1 MIRIKGLNLL
11 NFEFLKGGKMASEI
25 LYGQS
30 ILKPYFNMQKFED
43 TIYNRPRIRIER
55 IKKRKRIMVLDK
67 LLVVVAILL
76 FAVLLTYISAI
87 VLMQVRIHTKNSDIN
102 RLKSS
107 LEIKTNENGEKIDTI
122 KSEIK
127 FDDLKMKAYMEFNM
141 ITPTEKNII
150 YFDKTDNGFVRQY
163 ENIR

>member
-1 MIRIKGLNLL
+1 
-11 NFEFLKGGKMASEI
+11 
-25 LYGQS
+25 
-30 ILKPYFNMQKFED
+30 MQKFED
-43 TIYNRPRIRIER
+43 TIYNRPRLRIER

-67 LLVVVAILL
+67 LLVSGAILL
-76 FAVLLTYISAI
+76 FAVFLTYISAI
-87 VLMQVRIHTKNSDIN
+87 VLMQVRICGRDNDIKK
-102 RLKSS
+102 LTSS
-107 LEIKTNENGEKIDTI
+107 LKIKVNENDEKIDTI

>member
-1 MIRIKGLNLL
+1 
-11 NFEFLKGGKMASEI
+11 MASDI

-30 ILKPYFNMQKFED
+30 VLKPYFNMQKFED
-43 TIYNRPRIRIER
+43 TIYNRPKIRLER
-55 IKKRKRIMVLDK
+55 IKKRKRIKVLDK
-67 LLVVVAILL
+67 LMVMITVIL
-76 FAVLLTYISAI
+76 FIVLLTYVSAI
-87 VLMQVRIHTKNSDIN
+87 ALTQAKIYGKDNDIRKLNSVLKTKQS
-102 RLKSS
+102 
-107 LEIKTNENGEKIDTI
+107 ENVVKIDAI

-127 FDDLKMKAYMEFNM
+127 FDDLKMKAYMELNM